1 MICIRIDTTLRP
13 NPIYFDADRSGCL
26 LLATGLGELIDQGVT
41 HFPVEVSYLEETV
54 LLSFRIGNADLLE
67 LTKEAAMLET
77 DRDTLDY
84 ARERFIEAANG
95 HGFLP
100 AEICDLRVSGLRN
113 IAETTLYARIC

>member
-26 LLATGLGELIDQGVT
+26 LLATALGELIDQGAI
-41 HFPVEVSYLEETV
+41 HLPVVASYLDGTV
-54 LLSFRIGNADLLE
+54 LLRFRIGNADLLE
-67 LTKEAAMLET
+67 LTKDAAMLET

-95 HGFLP
+95 HVFSP
-100 AEICDLRVSGLRN
+100 AEICDLRVSGLKN
-113 IAETTLYARIC
+113 IAETTLYARVC